1 MRDKE
6 KVKIYNKKYR
16 LENKEKIKQIQDDY
30 YLKHRLNRIKNARNW
45 AINNPNKALETRRSY
60 MKTPQGRLASI
71 KGSAKTRNIEYKLT
85 DKEAINILLSP
96 CYYCSND
103 KVGIDRMDSYK
114 GYFIENCVA
123 CCAMCNYMKRTY
135 TRDEFI
141 KQCKLIASIH
151 P

>member
-30 YLKHRLNRIKNARNW
+30 YLKHRTNRIKNARKW
-45 AINNPNKALETRRSY
+45 ALDNPNKALETRQLY
-60 MKTPQGRLASI
+60 MKTPQGRLTSI
-71 KGSAKTRNIEYKLT
+71 KGSARTRNIEYHLT
-85 DKEAINILLSP
+85 DVEALKILTTP
-96 CYYCSND
+96 CFYCRN
-103 KVGIDRMDSYK
+103 KNVGIDRIDSDK
-114 GYFIENCVA
+114 GYVIDNCVA

-141 KQCKLIASIH
+141 QQCKIISSFH